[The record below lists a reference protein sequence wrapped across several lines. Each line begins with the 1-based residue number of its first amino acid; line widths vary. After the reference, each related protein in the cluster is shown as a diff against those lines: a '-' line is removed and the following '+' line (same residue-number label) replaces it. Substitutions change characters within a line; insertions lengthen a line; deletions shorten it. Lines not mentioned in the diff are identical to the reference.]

1 MYIEN
6 NSIKN
11 QVSIWLLFMFCLIS
25 LMIVV
30 GGLTRL
36 TDSGLSITKWELFS
50 GLFPPLSEKQWI
62 YYFDQYKLIP
72 EFKIQNFFM
81 TLNDFKVIFWWEWV
95 HRFMGRLIGISF
107 LIPLIYFT
115 FKLSLKKLLGF
126 YLIFILICFQG
137 FVGWYMVSSGLVDRV
152 DVSHF
157 RLSLHLI
164 IAFLILSLILWNYLK
179 LNIKINKN
187 DKLKF
192 YYPFLF
198 LILIYFQIIIGAFVS
213 GMDAGLIY
221 NSWPLMGNSYF
232 PDDSKIKHLFD
243 ISALSDASIVQFLHR
258 NLAYVIL
265 FVYILIFFKVYKNKI
280 ESSFFIINIVGL
292 ILIIQIVLGILTLIN
307 GVQIILASMHQI
319 SSIFLVSTSIYFLYI
334 NSKTNFSVQGN

>member
-115 FKLSLKKLLGF
+115 FKLSLKNLLGF

-137 FVGWYMVSSGLVDRV
+137 FVGWYMVSSGLVERV

>member
-1 MYIEN
+1 
-6 NSIKN
+6 
-11 QVSIWLLFMFCLIS
+11 
-25 LMIVV
+25 
-30 GGLTRL
+30 
-36 TDSGLSITKWELFS
+36 
-50 GLFPPLSEKQWI
+50 
-62 YYFDQYKLIP
+62 
-72 EFKIQNFFM
+72 
-81 TLNDFKVIFWWEWV
+81 
-95 HRFMGRLIGISF
+95 
-107 LIPLIYFT
+107 
-115 FKLSLKKLLGF
+115 
-126 YLIFILICFQG
+126 
-137 FVGWYMVSSGLVDRV
+137 MVSSGLVERV

-265 FVYILIFFKVYKNKI
+265 FFYILIFFKVYKNKI

-319 SSIFLVSTSIYFLYI
+319 SSIF
-334 NSKTNFSVQGN
+334 

>member
-137 FVGWYMVSSGLVDRV
+137 FVGWYMVSSGLVERV